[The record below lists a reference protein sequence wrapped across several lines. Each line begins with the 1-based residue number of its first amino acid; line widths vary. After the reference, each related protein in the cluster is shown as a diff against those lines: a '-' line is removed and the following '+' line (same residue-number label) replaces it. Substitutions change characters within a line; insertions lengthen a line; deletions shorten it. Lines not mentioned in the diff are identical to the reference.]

1 MSGLR
6 CQFEGAL
13 RWALLVVA
21 AILFAAIARDAFR
34 LEMGDRLHPRYW
46 AHAFPAIIS
55 AWDHGLAWDFT
66 AYRGVMELLVNT
78 VVANVLIPDPDAAT
92 ALDAGERALQAASIA
107 SGFDKSI
114 VLVPYDDKGYA
125 DLARIS
131 FRLFGV
137 HVPSI
142 LKGYLLLLG
151 ISIATYLLQFR
162 QNIRALVVLD
172 FVLMGIYA
180 GMFAFPLSRE
190 LGQVTNP
197 RAIGLLSWVALVHI
211 LYALLHPVRLSRN
224 GIAAIGIQTSIIYL
238 VFFCRSPES
247 WQIALIA
254 VAGFGSLAYRSRRDR
269 SPTNSPQI
277 ALVGLFSGAAILTL
291 YQWVTFHPAY
301 FDSHG
306 QYRLTWHNVGIGFA
320 LHPDLAREYDLQI
333 GDNGMFRLVEEK
345 ARSLG
350 LHAQV
355 FSGNDTVLLNPISD
369 FTTYDRLARSVVIDI
384 ARRHPVETAYLFFYY
399 KPMEFIHTMLRAS
412 DLESSEARP
421 DMDAEARHISRPER
435 DRLDAYLRLFRPLS
449 CLAFLVA
456 AASIF
461 VLTMSDVLSAAA
473 IISLSLVGSLV
484 PGFLSYPVYHIVGM
498 SFATAASFLYFL
510 GYLAVW
516 VSYRLLAGTRMLC
529 NAEKLTRSPP

>member
-1 MSGLR
+1 
-6 CQFEGAL
+6 
-13 RWALLVVA
+13 
-21 AILFAAIARDAFR
+21 
-34 LEMGDRLHPRYW
+34 
-46 AHAFPAIIS
+46 
-55 AWDHGLAWDFT
+55 
-66 AYRGVMELLVNT
+66 MELLVNT

-92 ALDAGERALQAASIA
+92 ALNAGERALQAASIA

-114 VLVPYDDKGYA
+114 VLVPYDDKGYT

-151 ISIATYLLQFR
+151 ISVATYLLQFR
-162 QNIRALVVLD
+162 RNIRALVVLD

-190 LGQVTNP
+190 LGQITNP
-197 RAIGLLSWVALVHI
+197 RAIGMLSWVAVVHI
-211 LYALLHPVRLSRN
+211 LCVLLHPGRLNRN
-224 GIAAIGIQTSIIYL
+224 GIAAIGIQTSIVYL
-238 VFFCRSPES
+238 VFFCRSSES

-254 VAGFGSLAYRSRRDR
+254 TIGFGSLAYRSRRDR
-269 SPTNSPQI
+269 SAANSHQV

-320 LHPDLAREYDLQI
+320 LHPDLAREYRLQV

-355 FSGNDTVLLNPISD
+355 FGGNDTVLSNPISD

-384 ARRHPVETAYLFFYY
+384 VRRHPVETTSLFFYY
-399 KPMEFIHTMLRAS
+399 KPMEFVHTLLRAS
-412 DLESSEARP
+412 DLETSEVRA
-421 DMDAEARHISRPER
+421 DMDAEARHISRSER
-435 DRLDAYLRLFRPLS
+435 DRLDAYLKLFRPLS
-449 CLAFLVA
+449 CLAFLIVA
-456 AASIF
+456 VSIF

-473 IISLSLVGSLV
+473 MISLSFVGSLV

-516 VSYRLLAGTRMLC
+516 ISYRLLARIWTSYD
-529 NAEKLTRSPP
+529 AEKLPRNLL